1 MTPIRF
7 KRVSRWT
14 PKHWS
19 PHDNLVVQV
28 NDQTF
33 ELESGHGTHDS
44 ISIFR
49 DDVFVY
55 VLVINS
61 GLPYVGL
68 AEYNIQDGQVER
80 DDRNSYDCDDGPKT
94 YRSLSECS
102 QVFFQLDHELE
113 DVFGPGDGWLE
124 LAPMELATKL
134 REYLG

>member
-7 KRVSRWT
+7 NRVSRWT

-49 DDVFVY
+49 DGIFVY

-68 AEYNIQDGQVER
+68 AEYNIQDATVER
-80 DDRNSYDCDDGPKT
+80 DNYDSEGPKT
-94 YRSLSECS
+94 YRSISECA
-102 QVFFQLDHELE
+102 QVFLQVDYELE
-113 DVFGPGDGWLE
+113 SVLGHDWLE
-124 LAPMELATKL
+124 KSPLQLATEL
-134 REYLG
+134 REHLG